1 MITTDGR
8 SSVEIA
14 IEHLVLDG
22 FEPQQSQ
29 AIASTLKEKLAG
41 LIEERGLPGDSPQP
55 IQAGQ
60 LDAGSIHL
68 PEGASPARIGAQI
81 AEAIYNRLAHM
92 IGRGK
97 QDD

>member
-14 IEHLVLDG
+14 IEQLVLDG

-29 AIASTLKEKLAG
+29 AIASTIREKLAG
-41 LIEERGLPGDSPQP
+41 LIEERGLPGEIPGS
-55 IQAGQ
+55 IHAGR

-68 PEGASPARIGAQI
+68 SEEANPARIGTQI
-81 AEAIYNRLAHM
+81 AEAIYKRLAH
-92 IGRGK
+92 IIRRGK